1 MKVTKRGLILGA
13 TALTISSVA
22 FTGFGLR
29 FSQTQAFF
37 KDSPKEIVDEVW
49 QIINRQYVD
58 ATFNGEDWREVR
70 REYLN
75 REYSSKEEAYKAIKE
90 MLKRLND
97 PYTRFMDPEEFK
109 SMQIDT
115 SGELTGVGIQ
125 ITKEED
131 TKNIVVIAPIEDTP
145 AQRAGILPKDIIRK
159 VDGKS
164 TEGMDLNE
172 VVSMIRGKP
181 GTTVTLTIERN
192 GEIKEFV
199 LTRARIE
206 IHPVKAR
213 IEEQPGIGKIAYVRL
228 VQFSS
233 NAPKEMREAIVKG
246 EKENVKGY
254 ILDLRSN
261 PGGLLYSSVEIAR
274 MFINRGRIVSTV
286 DRVGEV
292 EVHNANNSALT
303 NKPVVVLVDG
313 GSASASEILAGALQD
328 YKRAIVVGTQ
338 TFGKGLVQSVRGLG
352 DGSGLAVTIAKYL
365 TPKGRDINKNGI
377 TPDVIYE
384 LNEREKEVLMKD
396 RTKIGTMDDAQYR
409 KAVEVLSQQVA
420 MRK

>member
-29 FSQTQAFF
+29 YSQTQAFF

-75 REYSSKEEAYKAIKE
+75 REYASKEEAYKAIKE

-97 PYTRFMDPEEFK
+97 PYTRFMEPEEFR

-145 AQRAGILPKDIIRK
+145 AQKAGILPKDIIRK

-164 TEGMDLNE
+164 TEGMELNE

-181 GTTVTLTIERN
+181 GTKVTLTIERN

-206 IHPVKAR
+206 IHPVRAR
-213 IEEQPGIGKIAYVRL
+213 IEEQPGIGKIAYIRL
-228 VQFSS
+228 VQFST

-246 EKENVKGY
+246 
-254 ILDLRSN
+254 RR
-261 PGGLLYSSVEIAR
+261 R
-274 MFINRGRIVSTV
+274 M
-286 DRVGEV
+286 
-292 EVHNANNSALT
+292 
-303 NKPVVVLVDG
+303 
-313 GSASASEILAGALQD
+313 
-328 YKRAIVVGTQ
+328 
-338 TFGKGLVQSVRGLG
+338 
-352 DGSGLAVTIAKYL
+352 
-365 TPKGRDINKNGI
+365 
-377 TPDVIYE
+377 
-384 LNEREKEVLMKD
+384 
-396 RTKIGTMDDAQYR
+396 
-409 KAVEVLSQQVA
+409 
-420 MRK
+420 